1 MKKKKEIFLK
11 MIRWQCLWLWIGWA
25 KKAKFRIRVDLGMI
39 GPVFLNSWQR
49 ICFFCRDGL
58 SLNTRNGI
66 QKIEKE
72 SCRIHLFVGFGFVLS
87 RSSQPRVLILDG
99 NLEHGTHAWR
109 KISLFG
115 EINPSFDCHQSNQ
128 MPLTDQITV
137 IAPYPRKYHGLSRSE
152 ALKKITL

>member
-11 MIRWQCLWLWIGWA
+11 IIRWQCLWLWIGWA
-25 KKAKFRIRVDLGMI
+25 KKAKFRIRVDLDILI

-87 RSSQPRVLILDG
+87 RSGQPRVLILDG

-115 EINPSFDCHQSNQ
+115 EINPSCDCR
-128 MPLTDQITV
+128 PLTDQITV
-137 IAPYPRKYHGLSRSE
+137 IDPYPRKYHGPSRPE
-152 ALKKITL
+152 ALKKMTF